1 MKISVGNKSD
11 RANRG
16 IPEVPMKKSKYRT
29 ASGMPYLFIF
39 QVKKPRRER
48 EAANASASAHK
59 IGRGK
64 ESSRPGKKETGNASK
79 IKALPLTIRV
89 YLLEFCTS
97 KNTFYF
103 NDQSGVGICL
113 VYIRPVVLE
122 AAKYTVALYFN
133 VPMGRNQQSGTSKY
147 SR

>member
-1 MKISVGNKSD
+1 MPAHLPIRSEE
-11 RANRG
+11 A
-16 IPEVPMKKSKYRT
+16 KK
-29 ASGMPYLFIF
+29 AVDP
-39 QVKKPRRER
+39 VKKKP
-48 EAANASASAHK
+48 
-59 IGRGK
+59 
-64 ESSRPGKKETGNASK
+64 GNASK

-133 VPMGRNQQSGTSKY
+133 VPMGEEPAKWHLQIQ
-147 SR
+147 